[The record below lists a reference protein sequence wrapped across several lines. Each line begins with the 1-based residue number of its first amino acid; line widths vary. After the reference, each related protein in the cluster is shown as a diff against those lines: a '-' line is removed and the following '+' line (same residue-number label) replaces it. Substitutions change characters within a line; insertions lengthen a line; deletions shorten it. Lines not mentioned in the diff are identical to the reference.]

1 VVEVEGLP
9 MDLPVS
15 TLMLVCPITAA
26 WILVRRDEGPG
37 GMRRLMKR
45 VFDYRKITRRIWYVP
60 MILLMPIALLLTYWV
75 MRLTGVA
82 SPEPSTALAEVPIL
96 VVAYFIAAV
105 GEEAGWTGYAVDPM
119 QGRWSALGTGLIM
132 GSIWRVW
139 HIVPYVQV
147 NHPAV
152 WVIGQTLGAIPL
164 RGPHRLALQ
173 QHREKHVRR
182 HRPSR
187 DEQRERVHLP
197 GLQFPLRPR
206 RPGRDPCD
214 RSRDRHHVVGLQ
226 DLGPIQP
233 GPAHPA
239 KESPFG
245 TLEVRAIEVTT
256 WLVRAKN
263 PSTPPQ
269 VMEGEL
275 CGREQSVSSRWQ
287 EGQGSG
293 SLSSAT

>member
-1 VVEVEGLP
+1 MTSGASSKRLLLKFYVLVFALAVPFWLVGAVVEVEGLA

-15 TLMLVCPITAA
+15 ALMLVCPITAA

-105 GEEAGWTGYAVDPM
+105 GEEAGWTGYAVDPT

-132 GSIWRVW
+132 GSIWGVW
-139 HIVPYVQV
+139 HIVPYVQAH
-147 NHPAV
+147 HPAV

-164 RGPHRLALQ
+164 RVLIVWLYNNTAKSMFAAIVLHAMTNVSESIFPDYSSRFAPAVLTVILAIAAVIVTLLWGS
-173 QHREKHVRR
+173 RTLARFNLGRSTSRR
-182 HRPSR
+182 SQPS
-187 DEQRERVHLP
+187 
-197 GLQFPLRPR
+197 G
-206 RPGRDPCD
+206 
-214 RSRDRHHVVGLQ
+214 RSRFEASRL
-226 DLGPIQP
+226 
-233 GPAHPA
+233 
-239 KESPFG
+239 
-245 TLEVRAIEVTT
+245 TT
-256 WLVRAKN
+256 RLVRARTRR
-263 PSTPPQ
+263 P
-269 VMEGEL
+269 L
-275 CGREQSVSSRWQ
+275 RR
-287 EGQGSG
+287 
-293 SLSSAT
+293 